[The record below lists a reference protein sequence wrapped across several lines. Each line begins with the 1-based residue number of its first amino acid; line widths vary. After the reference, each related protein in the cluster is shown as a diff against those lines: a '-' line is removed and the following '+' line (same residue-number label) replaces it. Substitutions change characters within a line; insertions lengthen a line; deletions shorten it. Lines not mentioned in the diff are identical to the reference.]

1 MKSRLTMST
10 VAAGISIL
18 AVLLAGCGGGTGTTP
33 TPGTSNPPNRVLSG
47 QVTYAGKISPAHQ
60 IIIIVSR
67 IGDQAPAYSTVIGKP
82 GSYTIN
88 NVSDSTYT
96 VFAFM
101 DLGDDMGPPQPSE
114 PLGSYDPN
122 GDGKSDEIIV
132 KDGKG
137 LTGINITLLD
147 PK

>member
-1 MKSRLTMST
+1 MKIRSVMATT
-10 VAAGISIL
+10 VTGISVL
-18 AVLLAGCGGGTGTTP
+18 AVLLVGCGGGTGTTS
-33 TPGTSNPPNRVLSG
+33 TPGTSSPLNRVLSG

-101 DLGDDMGPPQPSE
+101 DLGDDMGPPQPGE
-114 PLGSYDPN
+114 PLGSYDSN
-122 GDGKSDEIIV
+122 GDGKSDEIIM
-132 KDGKG
+132 KNGEG
-137 LTGINITLLD
+137 LSGINIALLD